1 MTSRNWS
8 TYQQGIF
15 EPSAGQPRNLAVSAV
30 AGSGKTTTLVEVS
43 NRLPKHLKAVFVAF
57 NKHIVGELSARMKG
71 VDCMTIHSLGMKSL
85 HSGTSKKVVVK
96 QYKYS
101 DLVKDQLD
109 DAQDVPLAVYAQ
121 FAKAT
126 TEIVDKAR
134 LTLTD
139 LHGRRCR

>member
-1 MTSRNWS
+1 MTTRNWS

-15 EPSAGQPRNLAVSAV
+15 SEVTDSRRNLAVSAV

-43 NRLPKHLKAVFVAF
+43 NRLPRNAKVVFVAF

-85 HSGTSKKVVVK
+85 HSGTSKRVTVK

-101 DLVKDQLD
+101 NLVKDQLD
-109 DAQDVPLAVYAQ
+109 DAQDVPLTV
-121 FAKAT
+121 T
-126 TEIVDKAR
+126 R
-134 LTLTD
+134 SL
-139 LHGRRCR
+139 RRPPRRSSIRPA